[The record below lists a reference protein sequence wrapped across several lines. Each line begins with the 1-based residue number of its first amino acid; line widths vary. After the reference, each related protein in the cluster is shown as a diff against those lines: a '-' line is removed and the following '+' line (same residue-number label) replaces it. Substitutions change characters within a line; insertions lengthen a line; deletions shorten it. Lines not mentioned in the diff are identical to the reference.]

1 MNSNLYQY
9 GLDDFFLNEAA
20 SYAGLYLARVT
31 EQHREQY
38 KAVTESGELSALVSG
53 KLAFYAEGNAGF
65 PAVGDW
71 VMTDREVDSSRHA
84 VIHHILK
91 RKSLFTRKAAGREQ
105 MEQVI
110 AANIDTVFICMSLN
124 QDFNLRRLE
133 RYLTI
138 AWDSMAAPVVVLTK
152 SDLCADPK
160 QKLIEVQSVAIG
172 ADVVLCSAE
181 NADGLDIIR
190 NYTLPGKTIAF
201 IGSSGV
207 GKSTLINRLMG
218 QDILAVKQIRE
229 DDDKGRHTTTHRQ
242 LLLLPGGGLVIDT
255 PGMRE
260 LQINTGDLSK
270 TFEDIEEIAL
280 RCSYKNCAHQSE
292 PGCAVKL
299 AIENQTLSKQR
310 FESYQKLQREMSYDG
325 LNARQRENEKINHMF
340 GSKAEM
346 KQMFKRIKEIKKR

>member
-71 VMTDREVDSSRHA
+71 VMTDREDDSSGHA

-152 SDLCADPK
+152 SDLCRDPK
-160 QKLIEVQSVAIG
+160 QKLIEVQSMAIG

-181 NADGLDIIR
+181 NADGLDVIR

-218 QDILAVKQIRE
+218 QDILDVKQIRE

-260 LQINTGDLSK
+260 LQILTGDLSR
-270 TFEDIEEIAL
+270 TFEDIEELAL
-280 RCSYKNCAHQSE
+280 GCSYRNCSHNSE
-292 PGCAVKL
+292 PGCAVKA
-299 AIENQTLSKQR
+299 AIEHQTLSRER
-310 FESYQKLQREMSYDG
+310 FESYQKLRREMSYDG

-346 KQMFKRIKEIKKR
+346 KQAFKRIKESKKR